1 MHGAEIGNGGIV
13 IFGLDC
19 SKSLK
24 GMISDETAEHI
35 IEESKNFKFNFG
47 RSNFTVAKAD
57 LFIWKYRNSD
67 GKMSFFVLSA
77 SGITAPARLPSQ
89 FRS

>member
-1 MHGAEIGNGGIV
+1 MHGTEIGNGGIV
-13 IFGLDC
+13 IFALDC

-24 GMISDETAEHI
+24 GMVSDETAEHI
-35 IEESKNFKFNFG
+35 IDESKNFQFNLG

-77 SGITAPARLPSQ
+77 TGITAPASLPSQ